1 MTAPMN
7 VSAAS
12 GTLLVASTSQPSTGV
27 SYATMLALTRRAFRD
42 ARVRTISFVYL
53 FALYAYIQPAGYRHT
68 YPTVH
73 DRLGFARSF
82 GPNKALRLF
91 YGEPHDLLSV
101 SGYTAW
107 RVGGTL
113 AIFAAVFGLLA
124 AVRALRTEEDT
135 GRMELVLAGI
145 ISRRTTYLAAIAA
158 ITAGVLLLWLGEFTG
173 FLLGGLPASG
183 AAYLA
188 LATVSVVP
196 VFVGVGAL
204 ASQLAPTRRLALEL
218 GGAVIALM
226 FLLRVIADTA
236 SGAGWLRWITPLGWA
251 EQLRPFAGTQPLVL
265 LLPLAASVLLL
276 ALSARIALRRDI
288 GTGTLP
294 SRDSALP
301 RLGLLSS
308 PTALALRSER
318 TSLLVWA
325 SGVGVFALILGV
337 VSKSVSSAGIPP
349 GVQHELAKLGSG
361 SIATPT
367 GYLAFVFLFFI
378 LIVSLFACAQ
388 IGAARHEEADGRLET
403 LLALPVGRTRWLVG
417 RLVLATGGACAISLT
432 AGLLTWIGA
441 VAVGIHISLA
451 RMLEAG
457 ANCLPVA
464 LLFLGIAALAYAIMP
479 RLSAGIAYGL
489 LTIAFLWQLVAAL
502 LGVPQWLVNLTPFAH
517 VGLVPTQPFRTGAAT
532 VMLALAAGCALAAIW
547 SFRRRDLTGE

>member
-1 MTAPMN
+1 MEIALLRRP
-7 VSAAS
+7 AA
-12 GTLLVASTSQPSTGV
+12 V
-27 SYATMLALTRRAFRD
+27 LARRAFRD
-42 ARVRTISFVYL
+42 ARARTIAFGCL
-53 FALYAYIQPAGYRHT
+53 FALYAYIQLAGYRHT
-68 YPTVH
+68 YPTITE
-73 DRLGFARSF
+73 RLSFARSF
-82 GPNKALRLF
+82 GHNKALRLF
-91 YGEPHDLLSV
+91 YGEPHDLLTV

-135 GRMELVLAGI
+135 GRMELVLAGVVG
-145 ISRRTTYLAAIAA
+145 RRTTYLTAITAIA
-158 ITAGVLLLWLGEFTG
+158 AGVLLLWLGEFTG
-173 FLLGGLPASG
+173 FLLGGLPAGG

-188 LATVSVVP
+188 LATVSMVP

-204 ASQLAPTRRLALEL
+204 SSQLAPTRRLALEL
-218 GGAVIALM
+218 GGAVLALM

-236 SGAGWLRWITPLGWA
+236 GGAGWLRWMTPLGWA
-251 EQLRPFAGTQPLVL
+251 EQPRPFAGAQPLVL

-276 ALSARIALRRDI
+276 ALSARIALTRDI

-294 SRDSALP
+294 ARDSAAP

-308 PTALALRSER
+308 PTAQALRSER

-349 GVQHELAKLGSG
+349 GVQRELAKLGSG

-378 LIVSLFACAQ
+378 LTVSLFACAQ
-388 IGAARHEEADGRLET
+388 VGAARHEEADGRLET
-403 LLALPVGRTRWLVG
+403 LLALPVGRTRWLGG
-417 RLVLATGGACAISLT
+417 RLALAAAGACAISLT
-432 AGLLTWIGA
+432 AGVLTWIGA
-441 VAVGIHISLA
+441 TSVGIHIALV

-479 RLSAGIAYGL
+479 RASAGIAYGL
-489 LTIAFLWQLVAAL
+489 LTVAFLWQLVAAL
-502 LGVPQWLVNLTPFAH
+502 LGVPHWLVDLTPFAH
-517 VGLVPTQPFRTGAAT
+517 VGLVPTQPFRTGAA
-532 VMLALAAGCALAAIW
+532 VLMLAAAAGCALAAIW
-547 SFRRRDLTGE
+547 IFRRRDLTGQ